1 MNTTETSHTA
11 AKTINKVSY
20 ALAKPSENSSKTV
33 STYDNNTPITRKV
46 SKDMVIIEQPLKIN
60 LAWQEQ
66 GTNKSSVFTITMRTP
81 GHDSILIVGLLVS
94 EGVINGTTDVKSIES
109 ISEELNSEGFNNE
122 WLVQCHHGFIP
133 DLASLER
140 FMLSYSSCGLCG
152 STSLKKL
159 RLKTKVNLTSI
170 SHKKLLPVNSLFGL
184 PKLMRQH
191 QVLFTNTGGV
201 HSAALFNDLMALQFV
216 YEDIG
221 RHNAVDKVT
230 GALLT
235 LTEPIRAEGLHILV
249 VSSRISF
256 EIVQKTVM
264 AGIQVLAGVGAPSD
278 LAIKAAQ
285 QFDLT
290 LIGFLNEQGCN
301 VYHGDWRLNTDG

>member
-1 MNTTETSHTA
+1 MNTIDTSHTA

-20 ALAKPSENSSKTV
+20 ALAKPCEKSARTALIL
-33 STYDNNTPITRKV
+33 DNNPPIIRKV
-46 SKDMVIIEQPLKIN
+46 SQDRVIIEQPLKIN

-66 GTNKSSVFTITMRTP
+66 GKIKNTVFTITMRTP
-81 GHDSILIVGLLVS
+81 GHDNLLIVGLLVS
-94 EGVINGTTDVKSIES
+94 EGIINDTDDLEFIKS

-122 WLVQCHHGFIP
+122 WLVQCNHGFIP
-133 DLASLER
+133 DLANLER
-140 FMLSYSSCGLCG
+140 FMISYSSCGLCG

-159 RLKTKVNLTSI
+159 RLKTKVNLTSKF
-170 SHKKLLPVNSLFGL
+170 HKNLLSVNSLFGL

-191 QVLFTNTGGV
+191 QVLFDNTGGV
-201 HSAALFNDLMALQFV
+201 HSAALFNDLLALQFV

-235 LTEPIRAEGLHILV
+235 STEPIRTGDLHILV

-301 VYHGDWRLNTDG
+301 VYHGDWRLNSDG

>member
-1 MNTTETSHTA
+1 MNTIDASHTA

-20 ALAKPSENSSKTV
+20 ALAKPCENSARTALIL
-33 STYDNNTPITRKV
+33 DNTPPITRKV
-46 SKDMVIIEQPLKIN
+46 SQDRVIIEQPLKIN

-66 GTNKSSVFTITMRTP
+66 GKIKNTVFTITMRTP
-81 GHDSILIVGLLVS
+81 GHDNLLIVGLLFS
-94 EGVINGTTDVKSIES
+94 EGVINDTDDLESIKN
-109 ISEELNSEGFNNE
+109 ISEELNSEGVNNE
-122 WLVQCHHGFIP
+122 WLVQCNYGFIP
-133 DLASLER
+133 DLANLER
-140 FMLSYSSCGLCG
+140 FMISYSSCGLCG

-159 RLKTKVNLTSI
+159 RLKTKVNLTSKF
-170 SHKKLLPVNSLFGL
+170 HKNSLSVHSLFGL

-191 QVLFTNTGGV
+191 QVLFDNTGGV
-201 HSAALFNDLMALQFV
+201 HSAALFNDLLALQFV

-235 LTEPIRAEGLHILV
+235 LTEPIRAEALHILV

-301 VYHGDWRLNTDG
+301 VYHGDWRLNSDG

>member
-20 ALAKPSENSSKTV
+20 ALAKPCENSARTGLIF
-33 STYDNNTPITRKV
+33 DNNPPITRKV
-46 SKDMVIIEQPLKIN
+46 SQDMVIIEQPLKIN

-66 GTNKSSVFTITMRTP
+66 GEIKNTVFTITMRTP
-81 GHDSILIVGLLVS
+81 GHDNLLIVGLLFS
-94 EGVINGTTDVKSIES
+94 EGVINGTDDVESIES
-109 ISEELNSEGFNNE
+109 ISEELNSERLNNE

-133 DLASLER
+133 DLDNLER
-140 FMLSYSSCGLCG
+140 FMISYSSCGLCG

-170 SHKKLLPVNSLFGL
+170 SHKNSLSVNSLLGL

-191 QVLFTNTGGV
+191 QVLFSNTGGV
-201 HSAALFNDLMALQFV
+201 HSAALFNDLLALQFV

-235 LTEPIRAEGLHILV
+235 LSEPSGAGGLRILV

-301 VYHGDWRLNTDG
+301 VYHGDWRLNSDG

>member
-1 MNTTETSHTA
+1 MDTSDTTRTA
-11 AKTINKVSY
+11 VKTINKVSY
-20 ALAKPSENSSKTV
+20 ALAKPKVVDSKNV
-33 STYDNNTPITRKV
+33 FAGDNNTQIIRQV
-46 SKDMVIIEQPLKIN
+46 SADMVIIEQPLKIN

-66 GTNKSSVFTITMRTP
+66 GETKNTVFTITMRTP
-81 GHDSILIVGLLVS
+81 GHDRLLIVGLLVS
-94 EGVINGTTDVKSIES
+94 EGVINGTDDVEFIES
-109 ISEELNSEGFNNE
+109 NSEDLDSEGYNNE
-122 WLVQCHHGFIP
+122 WLVQCTYNFIP
-133 DLASLER
+133 DLANIER

-159 RLKTKVNLTSI
+159 RLKKQSNFTSI
-170 SHKKLLPVNSLFGL
+170 LHKRMVAVNSLLGL
-184 PKLMRQH
+184 PKLMKQH

-201 HSAALFNDLMALQFV
+201 HSAALFNHKLALQHV

-230 GALLT
+230 GAMLT
-235 LTEPIRAEGLHILV
+235 MGKPSKTDDLQILV

-256 EIVQKTVM
+256 EIIQKTVM

-301 VYHGDWRLNTDG
+301 VYHGNWRLNIDG

>member
-1 MNTTETSHTA
+1 MNTIDTSHTA

-20 ALAKPSENSSKTV
+20 ALAKPCGKSARTALIL
-33 STYDNNTPITRKV
+33 DNNPPIIRKV
-46 SKDMVIIEQPLKIN
+46 SQDTVIIEQPLKIN

-66 GTNKSSVFTITMRTP
+66 GKIKNTVFTITMRTP
-81 GHDSILIVGLLVS
+81 GHDNLLIVGLLVS
-94 EGVINGTTDVKSIES
+94 EGIINDTDDLEFIKS

-122 WLVQCHHGFIP
+122 WLVQCNHGFIP
-133 DLASLER
+133 DLANLER
-140 FMLSYSSCGLCG
+140 FMISYSSCGLCG

-159 RLKTKVNLTSI
+159 RLKTKVNLTSKF
-170 SHKKLLPVNSLFGL
+170 HKNSLSVNSLFGL

-191 QVLFTNTGGV
+191 QVLFANTGGV
-201 HSAALFNDLMALQFV
+201 HSAALFNDLLALQFV

-235 LTEPIRAEGLHILV
+235 STEPIRAGDLHILV

-301 VYHGDWRLNTDG
+301 VYHGDWRLNSDG

>member
-1 MNTTETSHTA
+1 MNTIDTSHTA

-20 ALAKPSENSSKTV
+20 ALGKPCEKSARTALIL
-33 STYDNNTPITRKV
+33 DNNSPITRKV
-46 SKDMVIIEQPLKIN
+46 SQDRVIIEQPLKIN

-66 GTNKSSVFTITMRTP
+66 GKIKNTVFTITMRTP
-81 GHDSILIVGLLVS
+81 GHDNLLIVGLLVS
-94 EGVINGTTDVKSIES
+94 EGIINDTDDLDFIKS

-122 WLVQCHHGFIP
+122 WLVQCNHGFIP
-133 DLASLER
+133 DLANLER
-140 FMLSYSSCGLCG
+140 FMISYSSCGLCG

-159 RLKTKVNLTSI
+159 RLKTKVNLTSKF
-170 SHKKLLPVNSLFGL
+170 HKNSLSVNSLFGL

-191 QVLFTNTGGV
+191 QVLFANTGGV
-201 HSAALFNDLMALQFV
+201 HSAALFNDLLALQFV

-230 GALLT
+230 GALIT
-235 LTEPIRAEGLHILV
+235 STEPIRAGDLHILV

-301 VYHGDWRLNTDG
+301 VYHGDWRLNSDG